1 MDSGDLRSKKLAKNL
16 QFDVLIV
23 GAGPVG
29 LTLALALKQF
39 APGMRVAINDV
50 RPLEV
55 PRDERSSALA
65 LGVTSVFE
73 ALGVWDQMIDEAE
86 PIKGMKITDSDQA
99 DIHRPLFLQFEGDV
113 KPGKPFAHM
122 VPNRVTL
129 KVLIEAAKESGVE
142 VFAPNKAAR
151 FEFKTSGVD
160 VVLEDGTGLSA
171 ALMVGADGARS
182 ALREMA
188 KIDTFGH
195 DYKQSGIVT
204 TFAHEFDHDQIAY
217 EHFLPAG
224 PFATLPLPNKRSS
237 LVWTERTQDV
247 QQYLDMDLAKVA
259 LEIEKRMGSSFGKV
273 TVEAPLQAFPLRLQI
288 AKSFI
293 GDRLALIGDAAHVVH
308 PIAGQ
313 GMNLGI
319 KDVAALAEVVI
330 LAMRHGEDI
339 GHEAVLERYEKWRR
353 MDIGLMAVATDGL
366 NKLFSNNLPPLRVIR
381 DVGLGVVD
389 RLPILKNAFIGHA
402 AAAQSN
408 GPRLLSGR
416 PI

>member
-1 MDSGDLRSKKLAKNL
+1 MAKKL
-16 QFDVLIV
+16 QFDVMIV

-50 RPLEV
+50 RDLVV
-55 PRDERSSALA
+55 PKDERSSALA
-65 LGVTSVFE
+65 LGITSVFE
-73 ALGVWDQMIDEAE
+73 ALNIWDQMLPEAE

-99 DIHRPLFLQFEGDV
+99 DLHRPLFLHFEGDV

-129 KVLIEAAKESGVE
+129 KALIEAAKESGVE
-142 VFAPNKAAR
+142 IFAPNKAVD
-151 FEFKTSGVD
+151 FKFGSSHVD
-160 VVLEDGTGLSA
+160 VTFEDGT
-171 ALMVGADGARS
+171 ALTASLVVAADGARS
-182 ALREMA
+182 ALRALA
-188 KIDTFGH
+188 KIGTFGH

-204 TFAHEFDHDQIAY
+204 TFAHEYDHHQIAY

-247 QQYLDMDLAKVA
+247 QHYLDMSLADAA
-259 LEIEKRMGSSFGKV
+259 LEIERRMGSSFGKV
-273 TVEAPLQAFPLRLQI
+273 TIEAPLQAFPLKLQI

-293 GDRLALIGDAAHVVH
+293 ADRLALVGDAAHVVH

-339 GHEAVLERYEKWRR
+339 GHGAVLERYEEWRR

-389 RLPILKNAFIGHA
+389 RLPMLKNAFIGHA
-402 AAAQSN
+402 AAAQN
-408 GPRLLSGR
+408 GGPRLLDGR

>member
-1 MDSGDLRSKKLAKNL
+1 MGVDDLRSEKLAQKL

-73 ALGVWDQMIDEAE
+73 ALGIWDQMLSEAE

-129 KVLIEAAKESGVE
+129 KALIEAAQDCGVQ
-142 VFAPNKAAR
+142 VFAPNRVTR
-151 FEFKTSGVD
+151 FEFGASCVD
-160 VVLEDGTGLSA
+160 VELEDGTGLTAS
-171 ALMVGADGARS
+171 LIVGAEGARS
-182 ALREMA
+182 ALRELA

-204 TFAHEFDHDQIAY
+204 TFAHEYDHDQIAY

-224 PFATLPLPNKRSS
+224 PFATLPLPNRRSS

-247 QQYLDMDLAKVA
+247 QQYLDMELDVVA

-273 TVEAPLQAFPLRLQI
+273 SVEAPLQAFPLKLQI

-319 KDVAALAEVVI
+319 KDVAALAEVLV
-330 LAMRHGEDI
+330 LALRHGEDI
-339 GHEAVLERYEKWRR
+339 GHEAVLERYEEWRR
-353 MDIGLMAVATDGL
+353 IDIGLMAVATDGL
-366 NKLFSNNLPPLRVIR
+366 NKLFSNNVPPLRVIR

-389 RLPILKNAFIGHA
+389 RLPFLKQAFIGHA

>member
-1 MDSGDLRSKKLAKNL
+1 MAKTAK
-16 QFDVLIV
+16 FDVMIV

-29 LTLALALKQF
+29 LTMALALKRF
-39 APGMRVAINDV
+39 SPGMRVAINDV
-50 RPLEV
+50 RALVV
-55 PRDERSSALA
+55 PKDERSSALA

-73 ALGVWDQMIDEAE
+73 ALGVWDQMKCEAE
-86 PIKGMKITDSDQA
+86 PIKGMKITDSDDA
-99 DIHRPLFLQFEGDV
+99 DIFRPLFLKFEGDV

-142 VFAPNKAAR
+142 IFAPNPATD
-151 FEFKTSGVD
+151 FEFKASHVD
-160 VVLEDGTGLSA
+160 VTLEDGTAIQTSLVIA
-171 ALMVGADGARS
+171 ADGARS
-182 ALREMA
+182 ALRERM
-188 KIDTFGH
+188 KIGTVGH

-204 TFAHEFDHDQIAY
+204 TFAHELDHHQIAY

-237 LVWTERTQDV
+237 LVWTERSQDV
-247 QQYLDMDLAKVA
+247 QQYLDMDLDAVA
-259 LEIEKRMGSSFGKV
+259 VEIEKRMGSSFGKV
-273 TVEAPLQAFPLRLQI
+273 TVEAPLQAFPLKLQI
-288 AKSFI
+288 AKSFFAN
-293 GDRLALIGDAAHVVH
+293 RLALIGDAAHVVH

-353 MDIGLMAVATDGL
+353 IDIGLMAVATDGL
-366 NKLFSNNLPPLRVIR
+366 NKLFSNNLPPLRVLR